1 MNIQELSDDLNNI
14 ANQIGSIPSAVTVST
29 SGMTKDLDR
38 LNNNIGVTNLLLII
52 LVILLAI
59 NTYVKWKDARKEKKY

>member
-1 MNIQELSDDLNNI
+1 MDTTELSDKLNNI
-14 ANQIGSIPSAVTVST
+14 ANQISSIPSAIGVTSSGT
-29 SGMTKDLDR
+29 SQHLDR

-59 NTYVKWKDARKEKKY
+59 NTYIKWKDARKEK

>member
-1 MNIQELSDDLNNI
+1 MDIQELSDDLNNI
-14 ANQIGSIPSAVTVST
+14 ANQISSIPSAVMVST

-59 NTYVKWKDARKEKKY
+59 NTYVKWKDARKEKKN